1 MSVVEPPAG
10 AGRLADRVKAILR
23 QPTATWGLIEAE
35 PATIGGLY
43 RTYVIPLAL
52 IPLVC
57 GLIGYFTGGF
67 GLGVLGYKP
76 AFVAIVGGQIFGFLA
91 TLLGVFVLAL
101 IIDLLAPTFGGTRD
115 RIQAFKVAA
124 YAGTAGWLAGVFLIL
139 PFLAFLQILGLYSV
153 YLLYTGLPRLMKTPR
168 EKALPYT
175 ALVLVVAV
183 LLGFAMAGV
192 AGAITGYGAGR
203 IAGMGAHQEVKLPG
217 GGSVDLGQLE
227 AASRQLEA
235 ASRAAKDGIAAAPAV
250 APETLKSFVPAAI
263 DGMARKEISSS
274 SAAAM
279 GLESQTVTAAYE
291 AGERRITLTIT
302 DLGGAG
308 ALAAMAGAFNV
319 KASEEADGRY
329 SRVGKV
335 DGRMTAE
342 SYDSNSGESEYS
354 VLVGDRFMVQ
364 ASGEKVPVDRLKS
377 AVADI
382 GLDRLAALAQSSAP
396 R

>member
-10 AGRLADRVKAILR
+10 AGRLVDRVKAILR

-35 PATIGGLY
+35 PATIAGLY

-57 GLIGYFTGGF
+57 GLLGYFTGGF
-67 GLGVLGYKP
+67 GLGVLGYRP

-91 TLLGVFVLAL
+91 TLLGVFVLAVV
-101 IIDLLAPTFGGTRD
+101 IDLLAPTFGGTRS

-139 PFLAFLQILGLYSV
+139 PFVAFLQILGLYSV
-153 YLLYTGLPRLMKTPR
+153 YLLYTGLPRLMKAPQ

-183 LLGFAMAGV
+183 LLGFAMGGL
-192 AGAITGYGAGR
+192 AGAITGFGASR
-203 IAGMGAHQEVKLPG
+203 IAGMGTQEEVRLPG

-235 ASRAAKDGIAAAPAV
+235 ASRAAKDGAAAVPAV
-250 APETLKSFVPAAI
+250 APEALQALVPAAI
-263 DGMARKEISSS
+263 AGMARTEISSS
-274 SAAAM
+274 SAGAM
-279 GLESQTVTAAYE
+279 GIEGQTVTAAYE
-291 AGERRITLTIT
+291 AGERRVTLTIT

-335 DGRMTAE
+335 DGRMTSE
-342 SYDSNSGESEYS
+342 SYDRNSGEGEYG
-354 VLVGDRFMVQ
+354 VLVADRFMVQ
-364 ASGEKVPVDRLKS
+364 ASGEKVPIDQLKA
-377 AVADI
+377 AVSGI
-382 GLDRLAALAQSSAP
+382 GLERLAALAQSPSP